1 MASDSVELSLPLKPQ
16 YLLVLRAT
24 VCVVAGTVS
33 FAYDEIMELR
43 AAASEIFD
51 AAVNH
56 PTPTPER
63 GNEDE
68 LTVQLVVDPDKI
80 EITMIGPENFTDA
93 LHGQQGEESRAVLRS
108 LMDEVEFGVE
118 RPGKTGVR
126 MLKYRSAGER

>member
-1 MASDSVELSLPLKPQ
+1 MASDKVELSLPLKPQ
-16 YLLVLRAT
+16 YVLTLRAT
-24 VCVVAGTVS
+24 IGVVAGTVS

-56 PTPTPER
+56 PNPSPEH
-63 GNEDE
+63 GNE

-93 LHGQQGEESRAVLRS
+93 LHGQRGEESRAVLRS
-108 LMDEVEFGVE
+108 LMDEVDFGVE
-118 RPGKTGVR
+118 SPGKTGVR
-126 MLKYRSAGER
+126 MLKYRSAGQR